1 MDLLQ
6 VAAVLTIVV
15 SIVTRLNIPH
25 HSIELFSH
33 FRLQYFVVSI
43 LLMVTFVIIKQPNF
57 AFALLAT
64 AIFNSVF
71 IIAWYLPVDSEAG
84 GDQSLKVVHAN
95 VLARNDKYQRLIDF
109 IAEEDPDMIFLQ
121 EVTEEW
127 VAGTASLKSGYP
139 HFYAEPRAD
148 NYGIAVYSRIPFE
161 SIRHVDSPPLGYP
174 TIVATAT
181 VGTKKL
187 TLVSSH
193 PTIPLG
199 KRLYTAR
206 NQQIGSLVELVREPG
221 RPVVMFGDFNSSL
234 WDPRYGE
241 LVRSTGLPSA
251 RHGFGILP
259 TWPTFLP
266 FAMIPIDHFQTS
278 AGIGVSNLQTGKN
291 IGSDHLPLI
300 ATLSL

>member
-109 IAEEDPDMIFLQ
+109 IAEEDPDMICLQ
-121 EVTEEW
+121 EVTEDW

-139 HFYAEPRAD
+139 HFYAEPLAD
-148 NYGIAVYSRIPFE
+148 NY
-161 SIRHVDSPPLGYP
+161 
-174 TIVATAT
+174 
-181 VGTKKL
+181 
-187 TLVSSH
+187 
-193 PTIPLG
+193 
-199 KRLYTAR
+199 
-206 NQQIGSLVELVREPG
+206 
-221 RPVVMFGDFNSSL
+221 
-234 WDPRYGE
+234 
-241 LVRSTGLPSA
+241 
-251 RHGFGILP
+251 
-259 TWPTFLP
+259 
-266 FAMIPIDHFQTS
+266 
-278 AGIGVSNLQTGKN
+278 
-291 IGSDHLPLI
+291 
-300 ATLSL
+300 